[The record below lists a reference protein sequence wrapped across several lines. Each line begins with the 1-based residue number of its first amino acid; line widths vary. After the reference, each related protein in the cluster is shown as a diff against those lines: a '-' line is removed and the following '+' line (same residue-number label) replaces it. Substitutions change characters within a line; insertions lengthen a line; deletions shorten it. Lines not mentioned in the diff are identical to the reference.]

1 VRLRGVSSFLN
12 AGELLIAYGYSIPVI
27 GSVLV
32 SILPLWLG
40 IVNSSS
46 VALLFSGK
54 PELVFAVLGV
64 FGLVTVPFQAQILSE
79 SNEHVLLVLARS
91 RMRKVFLAASA
102 FQAITI
108 LLMALLLL
116 WLPSVK
122 SNLGIIGALELFA
135 VSLIAFEFVA
145 MVSNGRAYAE
155 IRENIIAEVKR
166 ASLSAQQL
174 NETTG

>member
-1 VRLRGVSSFLN
+1 MK
-12 AGELLIAYGYSIPVI
+12 AKLLIAYGYSIPVI
-27 GSVLV
+27 GSILV

-40 IVNSSS
+40 IVNAKS

-54 PELVFAVLGV
+54 PELVFAVLSV

-91 RMRKVFLAASA
+91 RMRKVFLAAST

-116 WLPSVK
+116 WLTSVK
-122 SNLGIIGALELFA
+122 SNLALIGALELFS
-135 VSLIAFEFVA
+135 VGLIAFEFVA

-155 IRENIIAEVKR
+155 IRENIIAEVNR
-166 ASLSAQQL
+166 ASRSAQQHA
-174 NETTG
+174 ETIG

>member
-1 VRLRGVSSFLN
+1 MK
-12 AGELLIAYGYSIPVI
+12 AKLLIAYGYSIPVI

-122 SNLGIIGALELFA
+122 RNLGIIGALELFA

-174 NETTG
+174 NKTKG

>member
-1 VRLRGVSSFLN
+1 MK
-12 AGELLIAYGYSIPVI
+12 AKLLIAYGYSIPVI